1 MKKII
6 MLCCLLLLVCGCQKT
21 EEKKVEKETPTTDTT
36 APKENTSLKLD
47 EAKDYVYVAS
57 SVEAKLSDEQKP
69 YFEKRDKAID
79 TLVVN
84 INSEDAKKV
93 SQELEKSAKSLQE
106 EMSIGDDGYVARFTS
121 LSGGAMV
128 SDSYISILV
137 KRQPFIWQSE
147 GVSPTY
153 QVYVFKKDDG
163 TLISQEDMLKE
174 LHLSDEDVVNKLK
187 AIYEE
192 NNYEI
197 CGTEMAEC
205 YYEPEI
211 FRNDEHMLDTAMY
224 VNDNNDLV
232 VYVRKSFGLGYTWE
246 PVIIGLS

>member
-69 YFEKRDKAID
+69 YFEKRDKEID

-128 SDSYISILV
+128 SDSYIFL
-137 KRQPFIWQSE
+137 FW
-147 GVSPTY
+147 
-153 QVYVFKKDDG
+153 
-163 TLISQEDMLKE
+163 
-174 LHLSDEDVVNKLK
+174 
-187 AIYEE
+187 
-192 NNYEI
+192 
-197 CGTEMAEC
+197 
-205 YYEPEI
+205 
-211 FRNDEHMLDTAMY
+211 
-224 VNDNNDLV
+224 
-232 VYVRKSFGLGYTWE
+232 
-246 PVIIGLS
+246 

>member
-121 LSGGAMV
+121 LSGAFHMAV
-128 SDSYISILV
+128 RRRFSNLS
-137 KRQPFIWQSE
+137 
-147 GVSPTY
+147 GVC
-153 QVYVFKKDDG
+153 
-163 TLISQEDMLKE
+163 I
-174 LHLSDEDVVNKLK
+174 
-187 AIYEE
+187 
-192 NNYEI
+192 
-197 CGTEMAEC
+197 
-205 YYEPEI
+205 
-211 FRNDEHMLDTAMY
+211 
-224 VNDNNDLV
+224 
-232 VYVRKSFGLGYTWE
+232 
-246 PVIIGLS
+246 

>member
-93 SQELEKSAKSLQE
+93 SQELEKKRK
-106 EMSIGDDGYVARFTS
+106 IFT
-121 LSGGAMV
+121 GG
-128 SDSYISILV
+128 
-137 KRQPFIWQSE
+137 
-147 GVSPTY
+147 
-153 QVYVFKKDDG
+153 
-163 TLISQEDMLKE
+163 
-174 LHLSDEDVVNKLK
+174 N
-187 AIYEE
+187 
-192 NNYEI
+192 
-197 CGTEMAEC
+197 
-205 YYEPEI
+205 
-211 FRNDEHMLDTAMY
+211 EHW
-224 VNDNNDLV
+224 
-232 VYVRKSFGLGYTWE
+232 G
-246 PVIIGLS
+246 

>member
-1 MKKII
+1 
-6 MLCCLLLLVCGCQKT
+6 
-21 EEKKVEKETPTTDTT
+21 
-36 APKENTSLKLD
+36 
-47 EAKDYVYVAS
+47 
-57 SVEAKLSDEQKP
+57 
-69 YFEKRDKAID
+69 
-79 TLVVN
+79 
-84 INSEDAKKV
+84 
-93 SQELEKSAKSLQE
+93 
-106 EMSIGDDGYVARFTS
+106 MSIGDDGYVARFTS

-211 FRNDEHMLDTAMY
+211 FRNDEHMPDTAMY

-246 PVIIGLS
+246 PVIIGCLKIIYFFYL

>member
-128 SDSYISILV
+128 SDSYIFL
-137 KRQPFIWQSE
+137 FW
-147 GVSPTY
+147 
-153 QVYVFKKDDG
+153 
-163 TLISQEDMLKE
+163 
-174 LHLSDEDVVNKLK
+174 
-187 AIYEE
+187 
-192 NNYEI
+192 
-197 CGTEMAEC
+197 
-205 YYEPEI
+205 
-211 FRNDEHMLDTAMY
+211 
-224 VNDNNDLV
+224 
-232 VYVRKSFGLGYTWE
+232 
-246 PVIIGLS
+246 